1 MRDRSH
7 LKETQ
12 RSQHRNIPAPARFF
26 VISAC
31 TLHLIHNWCFFFII
45 LNVSFCLYLQHTQHK
60 HPYIRRHSNPQPQ
73 QEIDRRT
80 SPQTARP
87 LVQTNGATHSKY
99 RPKYNAAE
107 KVNVFVFNLVPR
119 NESMLGNGDIAPRI
133 LNSDS
138 RLRCMVS
145 FTLRPLY
152 LRRKRRYPFGQRL
165 SGAKSWSGCFSRD
178 TVVLRMPRI
187 EPYILGHPIDS
198 LDIIMTELFG
208 VK

>member
-138 RLRCMVS
+138 IEVYGQFHASTALPPEKTTVPIWLEAEWSEELVWVLQQRHCCLTHAENR
-145 FTLRPLY
+145 TL
-152 LRRKRRYPFGQRL
+152 YPRSSNRQ
-165 SGAKSWSGCFSRD
+165 SRHYND
-178 TVVLRMPRI
+178 
-187 EPYILGHPIDS
+187 
-198 LDIIMTELFG
+198 
-208 VK
+208 